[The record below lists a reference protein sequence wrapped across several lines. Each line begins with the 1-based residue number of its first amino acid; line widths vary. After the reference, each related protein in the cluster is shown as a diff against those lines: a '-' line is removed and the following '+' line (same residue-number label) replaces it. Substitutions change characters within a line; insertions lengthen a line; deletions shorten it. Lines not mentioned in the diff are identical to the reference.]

1 MLLFCRF
8 PTYWVATTGA
18 VAIALAVRM
27 TLALPVVASRS
38 LAPEQVNAIASQ
50 TTVIIA
56 QGLQEGDIEARQEWN
71 PGSGVIVARDGN
83 TYSVLTALHV
93 VRTREVVYGVR
104 TSDGKVHQVDD
115 VETQSNIIPLG
126 EELGEFGETI
136 QGLDLAIVTFNSD
149 QDYPIAV
156 MGDSPHID
164 RGAPVYIS
172 GWPNP
177 EDESARRVREFRE
190 GNLTDIANPPSDDG
204 GYSLLYTNET
214 KRGMSGGP
222 VFNQEGE
229 LVGIHGRGR
238 AQEDRYCVDPEL
250 SQNNSC
256 GIQTLHFIDRV
267 QREQLAL
274 SFAEPPVNPEV
285 ISHGITN
292 MEQADTIED
301 IYKDFTFLRSL
312 LRDGPSGGCSS
323 LLLGEP
329 CN

>member
-1 MLLFCRF
+1 MIFFCRF
-8 PTYWVATTGA
+8 PAYLLATTA
-18 VAIALAVRM
+18 ALAIAIPLM
-27 TLALPVVASRS
+27 ASSS

-50 TTVIIA
+50 TTVIIG

-83 TYSVLTALHV
+83 IYSVLTALHV

-104 TSDGKVHQVDD
+104 TSDGKVHVVDD
-115 VETQSNIIPLG
+115 VDTQSNIIALG
-126 EELGEFGETI
+126 EEQGELGETI
-136 QGLDLAIVTFNSD
+136 EGLDLAIVTFKSNL
-149 QDYPIAV
+149 DYPIAV
-156 MGDSPHID
+156 MGESDPIH
-164 RGAPVYIS
+164 RGEPVYIS

-177 EDESARRVREFRE
+177 DDESARRVREFQE
-190 GNLTDIANPPSDDG
+190 GNLTDIANPPSVDG

-222 VFNQEGE
+222 VFNQDGE

-238 AQEDRYCVDPEL
+238 AQEERYCVDREL

-267 QREQLAL
+267 QREGLVLA
-274 SFAEPPVNPEV
+274 FASPPIDPAV
-285 ISHGITN
+285 IVHGMAN
-292 MEQADTIED
+292 MEEADTIED

-329 CN
+329 CD